1 MIRRIPPGYVRFEAG
16 VAEAV
21 AHESVALGVREA
33 LGAGS
38 LYAFAAAHPDR
49 RDLTGRLPAYSIPLP
64 NGGPRVVVRRSHH
77 GGWLAGITRDLFVTP
92 TRAPYEL
99 LVSLLLGRAGIAT
112 PPVLAYATYP
122 AGPILRRSDV
132 ATLEVAGAD
141 LGAWLLE
148 PDAQSTAERW
158 LAPVADLLKG
168 LTRAGAWHPDLN
180 VKNILL
186 AADDGGVMRAFVLD
200 VDRIEF
206 HLPDDPTVRAANFN
220 RLERSLRKWR
230 SRAATVI
237 DDRLLRHLR
246 ELAFAT

>member
-1 MIRRIPPGYVRFEAG
+1 MIRRIPPGYVRFEVG
-16 VAEAV
+16 KVEAV
-21 AHESVALGVREA
+21 ANESVAVMIKEA

-38 LYAFAAAHPDR
+38 LYEYAARHPDR
-49 RDLTGRLPAYSIPLP
+49 RELNGRLPAYAVPLP
-64 NGGPRVVVRRSHH
+64 NGGPQIVVRRSHH
-77 GGWLAGITRDLFVTP
+77 GGLLANLTRDLFLTP

-99 LVSLLLGRAGIAT
+99 LASLVLGRAGIAT
-112 PPVLAYATYP
+112 PPVLAYAIYP

-141 LGAWLLE
+141 LGAWLIA
-148 PDAQSTAERW
+148 PDATSTAERW
-158 LAPVADLLKG
+158 LGPVAELLKG

-186 AADDGGVMRAFVLD
+186 TTDDTGAVRAFLLD

-230 SRAATVI
+230 SRAATAI
-237 DDRLLRHLR
+237 DDHLLRQLR
-246 ELAFAT
+246 DLAFAT